1 MNSKNLLITY
11 ISLFFLCIKYKC
23 LYIPSGMNSLNN
35 FLYLSR
41 ISKYY
46 NQSKKSSCSLNDG
59 SECYFTANRYIK
71 DILKTRYDKLIGHEW
86 IKLYSEIEDFDYDEV
101 LYHLSNQTSK
111 YKKLFSNEHDKDQHP
126 SDEKL
131 NIIMTFDDETTK
143 SNMYLEELTAIFYN
157 EKLIAKF
164 EGQLRLSDEYKDLS
178 KTPKLPN
185 YPSKLYG
192 VIESDSVSITFE
204 GKLFIF
210 NGIYVRA
217 HDEENKSD
225 KINFFGYVGEQIVYG
240 YSYSDKNRNEKNW
253 IKVLSHTNIPTDK
266 LVISGPYDI
275 DNIEF
280 TFYYETNVEVK
291 DIIEMKNEKRGK
303 LLIYDDE
310 I

>member
-1 MNSKNLLITY
+1 MNSKNLLIAY
-11 ISLFFLCIKYKC
+11 IFIFFLYIKYKC
-23 LYIPSGMNSLNN
+23 LYLSSGMNSLNN

-71 DILKTRYDKLIGHEW
+71 DILETKYDKLIGHKW

-101 LYHLSNQTSK
+101 LHHLSNQTSN
-111 YKKLFSNEHDKDQHP
+111 YIKLHSHEYDKEQHP

-131 NIIMTFDDETTK
+131 SILMTFDDDTTK
-143 SNMYLEELTAIFYN
+143 PNMYLHKLTAIFYN
-157 EKLIAKF
+157 EKLIANF

-178 KTPKLPN
+178 KKPKLSN

-192 VIESDSVSITFE
+192 IIESDLVSITFE

-217 HDEENKSD
+217 HNEENKS
-225 KINFFGYVGEQIVYG
+225 KTINFYGYVGEQIVYG
-240 YSYSDKNRNEKNW
+240 YSYSDKNRNERNW
-253 IKVLSHTNIPTDK
+253 IKVLSHINVPTDK